1 MQNYKNT
8 YSLTTESYGLSATTP
23 DGNSTIYD
31 VNGALYKIIYL
42 TQTGWSFDANK
53 GMYVY
58 PVIGSGS
65 ILV

>member
-1 MQNYKNT
+1 
-8 YSLTTESYGLSATTP
+8 
-23 DGNSTIYD
+23 
-31 VNGALYKIIYL
+31 IYL

-65 ILV
+65 GSGLVVGTTFDITGDAKLGIEYGQQTLLMQARQ